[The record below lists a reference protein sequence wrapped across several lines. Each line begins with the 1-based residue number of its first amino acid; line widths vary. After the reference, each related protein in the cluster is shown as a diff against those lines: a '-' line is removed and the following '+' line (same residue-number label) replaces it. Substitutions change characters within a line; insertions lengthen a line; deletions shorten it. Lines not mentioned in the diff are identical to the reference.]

1 MATPGASVDL
11 DAAAFSSWKEAS
23 ERCRREVLVSFHFH
37 DFSYTLLIYVNLLH
51 LVTLLNCATP
61 QKLPSVAVACSVGA

>member
-1 MATPGASVDL
+1 MLLPSAPGKRHQNGVGEK
-11 DAAAFSSWKEAS
+11 SWF
-23 ERCRREVLVSFHFH
+23 LHFH
-37 DFSYTLLIYVNLLH
+37 NFSYTLLIYVNLLH